1 MPRSLFTARKSTG
14 GRLLRSTGV
23 IAATATEDQPTGGGD
38 QRPRLVAAA
47 GFIDIGNSVVVA
59 PEAEEQCIACAVRL
73 LPMLQHARNAKAALE
88 ATPAG
93 TNVAMPCGPIA
104 LEDILIHLLSHLEP
118 AELGHASATCTF
130 WRLAARQVMLSSSWL
145 SRILGACGM
154 RLQVAGALGMTIDV
168 DYAALE
174 PFYEGQPSGT
184 GLRCLRAVAT
194 SEVVVQY
201 AGIALPAHPSV
212 ATYAL
217 GLEMTDV
224 QSAVMKIP
232 HDDLSSVVVHPAAAE
247 SLHKWVLE
255 ESLGPHGLDSNR
267 CCDAFVINLYRELP
281 RALDARVFGNVSRFI
296 KDETEAPNCA
306 IGWTT
311 ESILAGQPHAYV
323 VALQDIA
330 AGVELSMDY
339 GKYYDR
345 HWLRPLGEAYR
356 WPHQMT
362 EAQERA
368 WDEARAAAA
377 ASDESDG
384 YGSGESREF

>member
-1 MPRSLFTARKSTG
+1 MK
-14 GRLLRSTGV
+14 
-23 IAATATEDQPTGGGD
+23 
-38 QRPRLVAAA
+38 
-47 GFIDIGNSVVVA
+47 
-59 PEAEEQCIACAVRL
+59 
-73 LPMLQHARNAKAALE
+73 
-88 ATPAG
+88 
-93 TNVAMPCGPIA
+93 
-104 LEDILIHLLSHLEP
+104 
-118 AELGHASATCTF
+118 
-130 WRLAARQVMLSSSWL
+130 
-145 SRILGACGM
+145 
-154 RLQVAGALGMTIDV
+154 IDV

-194 SEVVVQY
+194 SEVVVEY
-201 AGIALPAHPSV
+201 AGIALPAGPSG
-212 ATYAL
+212 ARCTAYPSDARCNYAL
-217 GLEMTDV
+217 GLEITDV

-232 HDDLSSVVVHPAAAE
+232 PDDLSSVVTHPAAAE
-247 SLHKWVLE
+247 SLRKWVLE
-255 ESLGPHGLDSNR
+255 EKPLDPNGLQAVDPHGYGSSP
-267 CCDAFVINLYRELP
+267 CCDAFVSNLYRELP
-281 RALDARVFGNVSRFI
+281 QALDARVFGNVSRFI

>member
-1 MPRSLFTARKSTG
+1 MRSNGQL
-14 GRLLRSTGV
+14 
-23 IAATATEDQPTGGGD
+23 AATSDQPTGGGN
-38 QRPRLVAAA
+38 QLPRFVAAA

-59 PEAEEQCIACAVRL
+59 PMVEEQCISRAVRL
-73 LPMLQHARNAKAALE
+73 MPMLQHARNAKV
-88 ATPAG
+88 AG

-118 AELGHASATCTF
+118 AELGDASAACAF
-130 WRLAARQVMLSSSWL
+130 WRLAARQVVLSSAWL
-145 SRILGACGM
+145 SRILSACGM

-174 PFYEGQPSGT
+174 PFNEGQPSGT

-194 SEVVVQY
+194 SEVVVEY
-201 AGIALPAHPSV
+201 AGILLASPAYPSV

-217 GLEMTDV
+217 SLEITDV

-232 HDDLSSVVVHPAAAE
+232 PDDLSSVVTHPAAAE
-247 SLHKWVLE
+247 SLRKWVLE
-255 ESLGPHGLDSNR
+255 EKPLDPNGLQAVDPHGYGSSP
-267 CCDAFVINLYRELP
+267 CCDAFVSNLYRELP
-281 RALDARVFGNVSRFI
+281 EALDARVFGNVSRFI

-311 ESILAGQPHAYV
+311 ESILAGQPHAFV
-323 VALQDIA
+323 VALQDIP